1 MLFFILLMLFQPL
14 PAAAQDV
21 AIADDGVACFDA
33 AIKAEQ
39 KYQIKKYLLVSISKV
54 ETGRWNEKLQQ
65 KTAWPWTVNAGG
77 KGRYYKSKGEAIA
90 AVKELQKLGYDSIDV
105 GCMQV
110 NLRFHGDK
118 FANLDEAFDPVK
130 NVDVAA
136 QFLKGRYKHRKDWLL
151 AATDYH
157 SKLPSRAKTY
167 KQKLLASFDEANAY
181 KKYFEDSKKD
191 VFDIKYAGT
200 SFFDILSLAKTVGKF
215 VISLRD

>member
-1 MLFFILLMLFQPL
+1 MLFQPL
-14 PAAAQDV
+14 PAAAQDGV
-21 AIADDGVACFDA
+21 IADEGKACFDA

-39 KYQIKKYLLVSISKV
+39 KYGIKKYLLVSISKV
-54 ETGRWNEKLQQ
+54 ETGRWNEQLQQ

-77 KGRYYKSKGEAIA
+77 RGRYYKNKEQALA
-90 AVKELQKLGYDSIDV
+90 AVRELQEQGYESIDV

-118 FANLDEAFDPVK
+118 FVSLEDAFDPEK

-136 QFLKGRYKHRKDWLL
+136 QFLMGRYKHRKDWLL

-167 KQKLLASFDEANAY
+167 KKKLLASFEETNTYED
-181 KKYFEDSKKD
+181 YFEKSNEN
-191 VFDIKYAGT
+191 VLNIKYAGT
-200 SFFDILSLAKTVGKF
+200 LFFDILSLAKNVGKF
-215 VISLRD
+215 VISLKD

>member
-21 AIADDGVACFDA
+21 AIADEGKACFDA

-54 ETGRWNEKLQQ
+54 ETGRWNERLQQ

-77 KGRYYKSKGEAIA
+77 KGRYYKSKEEAVN
-90 AVKELQKLGYDSIDV
+90 AVRELQKLGYESIDV

-118 FANLDEAFDPVK
+118 FASLEDAFDPEK

-136 QFLKGRYKHRKDWLL
+136 QFLKGRYNHRRDWLL

-167 KQKLLASFDEANAY
+167 KQKLLASFGEADAH
-181 KKYFEDSKKD
+181 KEYFENNEKRGLN
-191 VFDIKYAGT
+191 VKYAET
-200 SFFDILSLAKTVGKF
+200 LFFNVLSLAKTVGAF
-215 VISLRD
+215 VISLKD

>member
-1 MLFFILLMLFQPL
+1 MLFLILLMLFQPL
-14 PAAAQDV
+14 PAVAQDI
-21 AIADDGVACFDA
+21 AIADDGLACFDA

-77 KGRYYKSKGEAIA
+77 RGHYYKNKEEAIA
-90 AVKELQKLGYDSIDV
+90 AVRELQKSGYESIDV

-118 FANLDEAFDPVK
+118 FASLEEAFDPEK
-130 NVDVAA
+130 NADVAA
-136 QFLKGRYKHRKDWLL
+136 KFLMGRYKHRKDWLM

-157 SKLPSRAKTY
+157 SKLPSRARTY
-167 KQKLLASFDEANAY
+167 KQKLLASFDEVDSY
-181 KKYFEDSKKD
+181 KNLEENNESIL
-191 VFDIKYAGT
+191 DIKYAGT
-200 SFFDILSLAKTVGKF
+200 LFFNMLSLAKTVGEF
-215 VISLRD
+215 VISLKD

>member
-14 PAAAQDV
+14 PAAAQDI
-21 AIADDGVACFDA
+21 AIADEGMACFDA

-39 KYQIKKYLLVSISKV
+39 KYGIKKNLLVSISKV

-65 KTAWPWTVNAGG
+65 KTAWPWTVNVGG
-77 KGRYYKSKGEAIA
+77 KGHYYQNKEEAIA
-90 AVKELQKLGYDSIDV
+90 AVEELQELGYDSMDV
-105 GCMQV
+105 GCMHV

-118 FANLDEAFDPVK
+118 FANLEEAFDPEK

-136 QFLKGRYKHRKDWLL
+136 KFLVGRYKQRKDWLL

-167 KQKLLASFDEANAY
+167 KQKLLASFDESNPY
-181 KKYFEDSKKD
+181 KYFEENDDNVLK
-191 VFDIKYAGT
+191 IKYAGT
-200 SFFDILSLAKTVGKF
+200 LFFNMFSLAKTVGEF
-215 VISLRD
+215 VISLKD

>member
-14 PAAAQDV
+14 PAAAQDI
-21 AIADDGVACFDA
+21 AIADEGIACFDA

-39 KYQIKKYLLVSISKV
+39 KYGIKKYLLVSISKV

-77 KGRYYKSKGEAIA
+77 RGRYYKSKEEAIA
-90 AVKELQKLGYDSIDV
+90 AVKDLQNSGYESIDV

-110 NLRFHGDK
+110 NLHFHGDK
-118 FANLDEAFDPVK
+118 FANLEDAFDPEK

-136 QFLKGRYKHRKDWLL
+136 KFLMGRYKHRKDWLL

-167 KQKLLASFDEANAY
+167 KQKLLASFGEANAH
-181 KKYFEDSKKD
+181 KNYFEEKD
-191 VFDIKYAGT
+191 ESVLGIKYAGT
-200 SFFDILSLAKTVGKF
+200 MLFNMISLAKTVGEF
-215 VISLRD
+215 VISLKD